1 MSKVDEYTGNG
12 MIVVSDGEVW
22 AVDDSGLPDVIGEI
36 GRVEL
41 SIEMP
46 ENLIG
51 IYRVEHIMLFDEDD
65 EELYDDQTLVDNT
78 EYHSERALV
87 KAVAKKYGI
96 SERDLP
102 DEGRDRPRGR
112 RGGRN
117 GSRHRL
123 LRAGADRRNAGRLC
137 CCPPDG
143 RGCL

>member
-87 KAVAKKYGI
+87 KAVTKKYGI
-96 SERDLP
+96 SEDIITVL
-102 DEGRDRPRGR
+102 
-112 RGGRN
+112 
-117 GSRHRL
+117 
-123 LRAGADRRNAGRLC
+123 
-137 CCPPDG
+137 
-143 RGCL
+143 

>member
-51 IYRVEHIMLFDEDD
+51 IYRVEHIMLFDE
-65 EELYDDQTLVDNT
+65 ELYDDQTLVDNT

-96 SERDLP
+96 SEDIITVL
-102 DEGRDRPRGR
+102 
-112 RGGRN
+112 
-117 GSRHRL
+117 
-123 LRAGADRRNAGRLC
+123 
-137 CCPPDG
+137 
-143 RGCL
+143 